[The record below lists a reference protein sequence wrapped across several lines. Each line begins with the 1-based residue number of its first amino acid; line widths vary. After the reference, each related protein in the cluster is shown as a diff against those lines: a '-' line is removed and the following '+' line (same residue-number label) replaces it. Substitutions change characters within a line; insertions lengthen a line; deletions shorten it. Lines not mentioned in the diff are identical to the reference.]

1 MLRRWLATLG
11 ILAVVG
17 VLVELVVLGLVVW
30 QLGAAWTIG
39 LLVVKY
45 VAGYA
50 LVRRTGR
57 RGWRQFRAAVDS
69 GRPPGRDG
77 TDAAVSFGAA
87 MLVLLA
93 GFVGAVVGLVL
104 LVPPVRRAAAR
115 LAERVVERQV
125 TAVAANGVFGPRR
138 VNVQRDPVREH
149 PRQDAAPTPDPA
161 ADGKPQAALEGEIL
175 PPR

>member
-11 ILAVVG
+11 ILGVLG

-30 QLGAAWTIG
+30 QLGPAWTIG
-39 LLVVKY
+39 LLIVKY
-45 VAGYA
+45 VVGYL

-57 RGWRQFRAAVDS
+57 IGWRQFRAAVDS
-69 GRPPGRDG
+69 GRPPGREG
-77 TDAAVSFGAA
+77 TDAATSFGAA

-104 LVPPVRRAAAR
+104 LIPPVRRTASR
-115 LAERVVERQV
+115 LAERVVERQL

-138 VNVQRDPVREH
+138 VTVQRDPVRE
-149 PRQDAAPTPDPA
+149 PTADRPADKPAEPA
-161 ADGKPQAALEGEIL
+161 AAIEGEIL

>member
-1 MLRRWLATLG
+1 MVRRWLAVLG
-11 ILAVVG
+11 VLAVVG

-39 LLVVKY
+39 LLIVKY
-45 VAGYA
+45 GVGYA

-57 RGWRQFRAAVDS
+57 RGWRQFRAAIDS
-69 GRPPGRDG
+69 GRPPGREG

-93 GFVGAVVGLVL
+93 GFVGAVFGLVL
-104 LVPPVRRAAAR
+104 LVPPVRRAASR
-115 LAERVVERQV
+115 LAERVVERQL

-138 VNVQRDPVREH
+138 VNVHREPARETVRE
-149 PRQDAAPTPDPA
+149 DAVPA
-161 ADGKPQAALEGEIL
+161 EPPADGKPAAALEGEIL

>member
-1 MLRRWLATLG
+1 MVRRWLAVLG
-11 ILAVVG
+11 ILGVVG

-39 LLVVKY
+39 LLIVKY
-45 VAGYA
+45 VVGYL

-57 RGWRQFRAAVDS
+57 IGWRQFRAAVDS
-69 GRPPGRDG
+69 GRPPGREG
-77 TDAAVSFGAA
+77 TDAATSFGAA

-104 LVPPVRRAAAR
+104 LVPPVRRAASR
-115 LAERVVERQV
+115 LAERVVERQL
-125 TAVAANGVFGPRR
+125 TAVTANGVFGPRR
-138 VNVQRDPVREH
+138 VTVQRDPVRE
-149 PRQDAAPTPDPA
+149 PTPEKPA
-161 ADGKPQAALEGEIL
+161 GDGVPQGAIEGEIL

>member
-11 ILAVVG
+11 ILAVAG
-17 VLVELVVLGLVVW
+17 VLLELVVLGLVVW

-39 LLVVKY
+39 LLIVKY
-45 VAGYA
+45 AVGYV

-69 GRPPGRDG
+69 GRPPGREG

-93 GFVGAVVGLVL
+93 GFVGAVAGLVL
-104 LVPPVRRAAAR
+104 LIPPVRRAGVR
-115 LAERVVERQV
+115 LAERVVERQL
-125 TAVAANGVFGPRR
+125 TAAAANGMFGPRR
-138 VNVQRDPVREH
+138 VNVQRDPVPE
-149 PRQDAAPTPDPA
+149 PTASDPA
-161 ADGKPQAALEGEIL
+161 GPAPDDGKPQAALEGEIL

>member
-17 VLVELVVLGLVVW
+17 VLLELVVLGLVVW

-39 LLVVKY
+39 LLIVKY
-45 VAGYA
+45 AVGYV

-69 GRPPGRDG
+69 GRPPGREG

-93 GFVGAVVGLVL
+93 GFVGAVAGLVL
-104 LVPPVRRAAAR
+104 LIPPVRRASAR
-115 LAERVVERQV
+115 LAERVVERQL
-125 TAVAANGVFGPRR
+125 TAVAASGMFGPRR
-138 VNVQRDPVREH
+138 VNVQRDPVPE
-149 PRQDAAPTPDPA
+149 PTASASASEPPPD
-161 ADGKPQAALEGEIL
+161 DGKPQAALEGEIL

>member
-1 MLRRWLATLG
+1 MLRRWLTTLG

-17 VLVELVVLGLVVW
+17 VLLELVVLGLVVW

-39 LLVVKY
+39 LLIVKY
-45 VAGYA
+45 VVGYA

-69 GRPPGRDG
+69 GQPPGREG

-93 GFVGAVVGLVL
+93 GFVGAVAGLVL
-104 LVPPVRRAAAR
+104 LIPPVRRASAR
-115 LAERVVERQV
+115 LAERVVERQI
-125 TAVAANGVFGPRR
+125 TAVAANGMFGPRR
-138 VNVQRDPVREH
+138 VNVQRDPVPE
-149 PRQDAAPTPDPA
+149 PAASDPA
-161 ADGKPQAALEGEIL
+161 PDDGTPRAAIEGEIL